1 MTKLFMRNI
10 LLDMRQ
16 EARKKANQDP
26 RYLELKTKIAE
37 LEKEQRELSDKLTNE
52 IFEEMKKECFGS

>member
-1 MTKLFMRNI
+1 MNKLFMRD
-10 LLDMRQ
+10 LLLNMRL
-16 EARKKANQDP
+16 EARKKADQDP

-52 IFEEMKKECFGS
+52 IFKEMKKERFGS